1 MLNTAEAKK
10 IIKEADKRSGKDFID
25 ALDAHIRLVLAEAV
39 KIDLGKR
46 KTLGAEDVATALE
59 NLNK

>member
-1 MLNTAEAKK
+1 MLNTAEAKG
-10 IIKEADKRSGKDFID
+10 IIKAAEKRSGKDFIE

-59 NLNK
+59 NLK